1 LIQCM
6 MRTGNGCTRARRRVV
21 DLIAAVDITDQD
33 INYATFGVVLTPR
46 EAAFGAPWAP
56 LLLNKLLCLPRNRK
70 CWLVRDSIL

>member
-1 LIQCM
+1 M

-46 EAAFGAPWAP
+46 EAAFGCAMGPA
-56 LLLNKLLCLPRNRK
+56 
-70 CWLVRDSIL
+70 LVEQVIVPPAQQEMLVG